1 MKLLKRRCNKY
12 HLGFILILTIGI
24 TFLTKKS
31 IIGQTKAQFPD
42 ISHKFQPFVQLRN
55 TSFDYREETRKMNE
69 AQVEMDDPR
78 LIELIRNYWIEPPSK
93 EPYNLKK
100 DLEDYSAGQTP
111 YVDSRI
117 NHKLNGFF
125 IEAGAYDGES
135 SSTSLFFEKYRKW
148 NGLLVEP
155 DPRHYFTIQSK
166 HRKAYRINACLST
179 KTYPI
184 QVTFNIG
191 HGLREQMGRIHE
203 TKEAGEWIQKENI
216 GFNSITVQCFPLYSL
231 LLAMRINHVDFF
243 TLDVEGEELHVLQT
257 IPFDKINIGML
268 TVEYIHSSEEQIT
281 SFLEE
286 KGYRKMI
293 KMRTPGCAD
302 IIFRKND
309 VPFTGYE

>member
-1 MKLLKRRCNKY
+1 MKVLKRRCRVY
-12 HLGFILILTIGI
+12 YLVFILILTIGI
-24 TFLTKKS
+24 MFWTQRY
-31 IIGQTKAQFPD
+31 IIGAKKVQVLNVNHEF
-42 ISHKFQPFVQLRN
+42 HPFVQLRN
-55 TSFDYREETRKMNE
+55 TSFDYKEETRKLNE
-69 AQVEMDDPR
+69 AKVGIDDPR

-111 YVDSRI
+111 YVDSRM
-117 NHKLNGFF
+117 NHKVNGFF

-135 SSTSLFFEKYRKW
+135 SSTSLFFEKYRNW

-155 DPRHYFTIQSK
+155 DPRHYLTIQSK

-179 KTYPI
+179 KPYPI
-184 QVTFNIG
+184 QVTFNLG

-203 TKEAGEWIQKENI
+203 TKDAEEWIKKENI
-216 GFNSITVQCFPLYSL
+216 GFTSIKVQCFPLYSL
-231 LLAMRINHVDFF
+231 LLAMQVNQIDFF
-243 TLDVEGEELHVLQT
+243 TLDVEGEELHVLET
-257 IPFDKINIGML
+257 IPFDKIYIGMM
-268 TVEYIHSSEEQIT
+268 TVEYIHSSEEGIT
-281 SFLEE
+281 RFLEE

-309 VPFTGYE
+309 IPFIGYE

>member
-1 MKLLKRRCNKY
+1 MKLLRRRCKAY
-12 HLGFILILTIGI
+12 YLGCILTLTIGI
-24 TFLTKKS
+24 IIWTTRIIMGPTKV
-31 IIGQTKAQFPD
+31 QFSNV
-42 ISHKFQPFVQLRN
+42 SHKFQPFIQLRN
-55 TSFDYREETRKMNE
+55 TSFDYREETMKMNE
-69 AQVEMDDPR
+69 EKVEMDDPR

-111 YVDSRI
+111 YADSRL
-117 NHKLNGFF
+117 NHKANGFF

-155 DPRHYFTIQSK
+155 DPRHYYTIQSK

-179 KTYPI
+179 KPYPI

-203 TKEAGEWIQKENI
+203 TKEAEEWIQKENI
-216 GFNSITVQCFPLYSL
+216 GFTSIKVQCFPLYSL
-231 LLAMRINHVDFF
+231 LLAMQVNQVDFF
-243 TLDVEGEELHVLQT
+243 TLDVEGEELHVLKT
-257 IPFDKINIGML
+257 IPFDKINIGMM
-268 TVEYIHSSEEQIT
+268 TVEYIHSSEEEIT
-281 SFLEE
+281 RFLEE

-309 VPFTGYE
+309 IPFIGYE